1 MLAVKSKN
9 APKGWKLKSSR
20 QVYDSYYL
28 KVFEDRLDLAGTDKL
43 YIRGVRRDYCTI
55 VPFATA
61 GANNNNNGSP
71 GILTIR
77 SYRHIVDSYQ
87 LEVPSGYIDPG
98 ETPRQAAARELE
110 EETGYVAKKL
120 VHVGSY
126 TLDYSMFEQVG
137 HVFAAYGLEKTGRLK
152 LGDME
157 KISRTGFLPA
167 EKVKQMLLK
176 GRILNAATI
185 VALYRALHYHEN
197 TLRQQ
202 QKRRPG
208 RAAAAASMQKIEQS
222 HI

>member
-61 GANNNNNGSP
+61 GANNNNNSSSP

-120 VHVGSY
+120 VHVARTRWTTRCSSRWATSLRRTALKRPAGSNWG
-126 TLDYSMFEQVG
+126 TW
-137 HVFAAYGLEKTGRLK
+137 
-152 LGDME
+152 
-157 KISRTGFLPA
+157 
-167 EKVKQMLLK
+167 
-176 GRILNAATI
+176 
-185 VALYRALHYHEN
+185 
-197 TLRQQ
+197 
-202 QKRRPG
+202 KRYPG
-208 RAAAAASMQKIEQS
+208 RVFCLRKR
-222 HI
+222 